1 MSIGMINRMHRKRS
15 AMVCA
20 MAFMCAALI
29 CSFSANSLLALG
41 VPENI
46 ISRLQASHHA
56 STWRSG
62 MSVSTYYLS
71 GSNDSGCRVVPYWE
85 DNSISD
91 TVVGASYT
99 EDGSYLGS
107 VGIKLKPDSPLD
119 LSPRSIT
126 ASTGDRGIVGP
137 YGGASA
143 TLHLGQLGV
152 PRNPGECTVT
162 DILSYSCHNHAQK
175 DPLPIYC
182 PSDYD
187 GFTQGLTTDPNCDV
201 TLAKHDDA
209 CKCEKAAN
217 QKYTNDVEDY
227 NQRVDA
233 HNAEVDLYEQ
243 NEKCRKSKTCAVIEG
258 LNPPEPFKEQPPNKK
273 DSKYHC
279 ATYKSNPD
287 DCGNWFTCTDTNFG
301 FCLERGYPE
310 HYWFVQVK
318 ATRDKEVARPG
329 EPVRYTYT
337 VSLLHE
343 DLEARNTGCGGFNYS
358 TSHPTQTAHIPITV
372 YTNTVGEQRTFTLN
386 PGEWQHS
393 WTVDHIVTQNDV
405 GHDIFGK
412 VWVDQGSWRCVEP
425 YLSRS
430 GPFGRKCTVSD
441 KIDATVHYNWDD
453 QLKSERKVI
462 SDKWREP
469 KPYGVAPTVFA
480 YPDDYIM
487 FKHSTN
493 LRYHYDFIKEYGVT
507 YERYLTKTNAPVD
520 FYDHNSMVDNYRGRW
535 VTQWPKGTLPN
546 RPYPPIM
553 EGWINNFNQ
562 SRKVIQDDVTKT
574 MCEYISARPGGF
586 TANMIYHNQ
595 DGKFD
600 EEHRSRET
608 CVHFPYHYTFEI
620 PPDYG
625 PAPKTC
631 SWYGTCKDNYLPK
644 EQKDSRAGYG
654 VKIQTKRESDDRVL
668 LGDPFKFTATM
679 SFSGGRTKTK
689 PYKFHSYIAVVNGDA
704 VNTNNMEG
712 PLVYPNAQGFNNSAF
727 NCMIG
732 AKNGAHKIAPG
743 NIKKCYELCSGRG
756 DWNGKIT
763 CEVDQKDGIAW
774 NDKSGKTIAYDG
786 QFNETLFK
794 QARPKPGDK
803 ICYWAAISDW
813 AAIDDI
819 SAPSILVSNMVCTD
833 VAKQPQMKIIGGDA
847 IAGKNIVGAVYN
859 KVNPINGNR
868 GSWSQYGLFA
878 HDDISHF
885 GSAGFSNPWY
895 VHHNNSCRLSYANR
909 TGLSSNPCNIDKLG
923 KLGHFGMSS
932 DGVSGYAPKI
942 PDIDESSAKLKPL
955 SGELN
960 LNTIGEGETVGLVY
974 RGVGDL
980 NIYGD
985 LADKA
990 RVVVYVPKDRMDP
1003 DSPQVNI
1010 TGDIKP
1016 KSKSFDRLSSIPS
1029 LTVIADN
1036 DINVNAA
1043 VSNMFGNY
1051 ISRGGRIST
1060 CKEAKGTETDDTDY
1074 KVKPR
1079 VISTKLGVEGS
1090 MVCNRK
1096 PLKVQGTL
1104 MSAGDVTFYRTY
1116 GSENFDEKTHHD
1128 EEVRALASEEVDYT
1142 PNTFLLPYYQSY
1154 NFEDKTSFIVRTAKN
1169 MIPRY

>member
-1 MSIGMINRMHRKRS
+1 MYIGNNPRNNKYIVPLCGFLLSI
-15 AMVCA
+15 
-20 MAFMCAALI
+20 L
-29 CSFSANSLLALG
+29 SLLAIPQICFSTAFDGNYDSSNHLYTKEAGADGCVHVSYTNGGWQNMNLG
-41 VPENI
+41 VSEYINTNASINMSATNI
-46 ISRLQASHHA
+46 QFVDPSSCHCDGNDYYNCGQYNGKEIKFGG
-56 STWRSG
+56 STMSG
-62 MSVSTYYLS
+62 GSVSGAKGQTFTYGNMSVQVDIGSVLGAEPGSTYRRTYYYYSCNGGS
-71 GSNDSGCRVVPYWE
+71 GRHTNDRECP
-85 DNSISD
+85 
-91 TVVGASYT
+91 T
-99 EDGSYLGS
+99 ESA
-107 VGIKLKPDSPLD
+107 KEKQKQAEKPGGGGWYECG
-119 LSPRSIT
+119 LSPHEICYHRDYPNHSYWY
-126 ASTGDRGIVGP
+126 A
-137 YGGASA
+137 Y
-143 TLHLGQLGV
+143 
-152 PRNPGECTVT
+152 VT
-162 DILSYSCHNHAQK
+162 
-175 DPLPIYC
+175 
-182 PSDYD
+182 
-187 GFTQGLTTDPNCDV
+187 
-201 TLAKHDDA
+201 
-209 CKCEKAAN
+209 
-217 QKYTNDVEDY
+217 
-227 NQRVDA
+227 
-233 HNAEVDLYEQ
+233 AEVDR
-243 NEKCRKSKTCAVIEG
+243 N
-258 LNPPEPFKEQPPNKK
+258 
-273 DSKYHC
+273 
-279 ATYKSNPD
+279 
-287 DCGNWFTCTDTNFG
+287 
-301 FCLERGYPE
+301 
-310 HYWFVQVK
+310 
-318 ATRDKEVARPG
+318 VARPG
-329 EPVRYTYT
+329 E
-337 VSLLHE
+337 
-343 DLEARNTGCGGFNYS
+343 
-358 TSHPTQTAHIPITV
+358 TV
-372 YTNTVGEQRTFTLN
+372 YFTYKVHFLGGTRIGQAGDGGHNFGVAGTESEGTGALTTSDPVTVNLDTDNNGGRTHEVHTITGY
-386 PGEWQHS
+386 PGEVKQF
-393 WTVDHIVTQNDV
+393 VIPKVIDQNDV
-405 GHDIFGK
+405 GHNVVGTISISPID
-412 VWVDQGSWRCVEP
+412 WRCTWHGEC
-425 YLSRS
+425 YSRRAS
-430 GPFGRKCTVSD
+430 ADV
-441 KIDATVHYNWDD
+441 TVHYNWDND
-453 QLKSERKVI
+453 LKSEHRVD
-462 SDKWREP
+462 SHWNQS
-469 KPYGVAPTVFA
+469 KPYGTEIVNA
-480 YPDDYIM
+480 YPKDNVY
-487 FKHSTN
+487 FKHTGN
-493 LRYHYDFIKEYGVT
+493 LRYHYIGDALY
-507 YERYLTKTNAPVD
+507 TKTNSD
-520 FYDHNSMVDNYRGRW
+520 INYYDHNNLLGSKWVDQWSFGTYPGTSRPVVEGYVNNTHLPLN
-535 VTQWPKGTLPN
+535 VTQDNVNT
-546 RPYPPIM
+546 
-553 EGWINNFNQ
+553 
-562 SRKVIQDDVTKT
+562 T
-574 MCEYISARPGGF
+574 MCEHITAKPGAFHPYWRHRDQSG
-586 TANMIYHNQ
+586 Y
-595 DGKFD
+595 FD
-600 EEHRSRET
+600 PERSSNEV
-608 CVHFPYHYTFEI
+608 CVHFPYHYTFEK
-620 PPDYG
+620 PPYG
-625 PAPKTC
+625 PAPRTC
-631 SWYGTCKDNYLPK
+631 SWYGNCPGNLLPK
-644 EQKDSRAGYG
+644 D
-654 VKIQTKRESDDRVL
+654 QTESGIKLVVHRESDDRVL
-668 LGDPFKFTATM
+668 LGDPFEFKSNM
-679 SFSGGRTKTK
+679 SFGGGRTKTK

-732 AKNGAHKIAPG
+732 VKNGAHKIAPG

-774 NDKSGKTIAYDG
+774 NDTSGKTIAYDG
-786 QFNETLFK
+786 QFNETLFR

-878 HDDISHF
+878 HDGISHF

-895 VHHNNSCRLSYANR
+895 VHHNNSCRLSYANQ

-955 SGELN
+955 LGELN
-960 LNTIGEGETVGLVY
+960 LNTIGKGVTVGLVY

-990 RVVVYVPKDRMDP
+990 RVVVYVPKGRMDP
-1003 DSPQVNI
+1003 DNPQVNI

-1060 CKEAKGTETDDTDY
+1060 CKEAKGTETDDTGY

-1104 MSAGDVTFYRTY
+1104 ISAGDVIFYRTY

-1128 EEVRALASEEVDYT
+1128 EKVRALASEEVDYT